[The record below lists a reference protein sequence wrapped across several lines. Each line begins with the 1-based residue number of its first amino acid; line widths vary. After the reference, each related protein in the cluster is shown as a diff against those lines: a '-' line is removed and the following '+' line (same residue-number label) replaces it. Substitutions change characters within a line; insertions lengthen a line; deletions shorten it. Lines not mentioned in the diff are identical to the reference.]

1 MRICVV
7 GSGVIGTIYGSVLS
21 KAGHDIT
28 HYVRDIASTPLA
40 GGVDIR
46 LLDGRDPIGAEV
58 TVPYCP
64 RLAERINPGYD
75 LILASVR
82 HYQVDGL
89 LPVLASAGGGADVLF
104 FNNWWRTFDAIDQL
118 PDRGRYLWGFPVAG
132 GGWDGNRLEA
142 ALLGEVRL
150 GEVDGRSTD
159 RVRRIASL
167 FQGCDLS
174 VDQPAD
180 IGAWLWVHFAIEA
193 GVIGSVIAVGDA
205 EEFLDS
211 VDHLQRAVFAVRESL
226 AVVQARGVD
235 IDASSDAQ
243 MFFAPAEMV
252 AEGIRAEYQV
262 NRPARKIM
270 KCHTGAEELRRIYH
284 DVLDTG
290 RQLGVTMPHLE
301 ALGGAVD
308 AWRAPIPAR
317 DRAG

>member
-118 PDRGRYLWGFPVAG
+118 PDRGRYLWGFPLPEA
-132 GGWDGNRLEA
+132 DGTGTGSRPRCSA
-142 ALLGEVRL
+142 RSGSV
-150 GEVDGRSTD
+150 RSTGD
-159 RVRRIASL
+159 PPIVSGGSPRCSR
-167 FQGCDLS
+167 
-174 VDQPAD
+174 
-180 IGAWLWVHFAIEA
+180 GA
-193 GVIGSVIAVGDA
+193 
-205 EEFLDS
+205 
-211 VDHLQRAVFAVRESL
+211 
-226 AVVQARGVD
+226 
-235 IDASSDAQ
+235 
-243 MFFAPAEMV
+243 
-252 AEGIRAEYQV
+252 
-262 NRPARKIM
+262 
-270 KCHTGAEELRRIYH
+270 T
-284 DVLDTG
+284 
-290 RQLGVTMPHLE
+290 
-301 ALGGAVD
+301 
-308 AWRAPIPAR
+308 
-317 DRAG
+317 